1 MAILSKEEAIK
12 KIFPQSCKTFYIFI
26 LSMYILFC
34 RKNQKN
40 VLQMEIKDRNFE
52 VYLLAEELSSWS
64 CWLNHGK
71 WPVPDPMGG
80 SWIFYLMVGLWILFL
95 RLNVLPKL
103 GKIAVT
109 CPKSRKGSI
118 LTCPKSAMNMTFE
131 LLKVNK
137 MTSLKIRI
145 SSVTEKLEKSNL
157 DSSKPHLKGFI
168 WYSTSGGSVSLAHKH
183 ARG

>member
-1 MAILSKEEAIK
+1 
-12 KIFPQSCKTFYIFI
+12 
-26 LSMYILFC
+26 MYILFC

-40 VLQMEIKDRNFE
+40 VLQMEIKDQNFE

-109 CPKSRKGSI
+109 CPKSRRVNFD
-118 LTCPKSAMNMTFE
+118 LPKVSNEYDFWTAQSQQNDQFE
-131 LLKVNK
+131 NPNIF
-137 MTSLKIRI
+137 SHGEARKI
-145 SSVTEKLEKSNL
+145 KF
-157 DSSKPHLKGFI
+157 GQQ
-168 WYSTSGGSVSLAHKH
+168 
-183 ARG
+183 